1 MIVVCLLLGVFVL
14 VEGMSL
20 QFAHAFHKSC
30 DDSTEADERA
40 LQAYARERTYLPE
53 EKIEAHVD
61 RGKDKS
67 P

>member
-1 MIVVCLLLGVFVL
+1 
-14 VEGMSL
+14 MSL